1 MCIHTGATAVQ
12 PVCYITSNDPHT
24 LLPPSRYCH
33 PHTPCSCTAPQI
45 LPTCIFNKKDP
56 IVLGVDVVEGIAKIG
71 TPVCVPTKEGI
82 DLGRIASM
90 ELNHKAVDTARAGQS
105 VAMKIEGTNTTEQ
118 SRLYGRHFDH
128 TDQIVSRITRESI
141 DALKEHFRDDMGKED
156 WRLVIKLKKTF
167 GIN

>member
-1 MCIHTGATAVQ
+1 M
-12 PVCYITSNDPHT
+12 
-24 LLPPSRYCH
+24 
-33 PHTPCSCTAPQI
+33 
-45 LPTCIFNKKDP
+45 
-56 IVLGVDVVEGIAKIG
+56 LGVDVVEGIAKVG
-71 TPVCVPTKEGI
+71 TPVCVPTQEGI

-105 VAMKIEGTNTTEQ
+105 VAMKIDSTNSAEQ

-128 TDQIVSRITRESI
+128 NDQLVSRLTRESI
-141 DALKEHFRDDMGKED
+141 DALKEHFRDEMTKDD